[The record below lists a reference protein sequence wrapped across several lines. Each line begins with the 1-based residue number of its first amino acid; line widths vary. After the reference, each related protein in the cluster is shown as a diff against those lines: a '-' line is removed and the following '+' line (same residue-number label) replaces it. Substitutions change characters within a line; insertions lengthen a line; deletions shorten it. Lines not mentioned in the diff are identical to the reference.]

1 VTGPLIALA
10 IPSIFI
16 GWLTIEPMLFG
27 GFMSDAIFV
36 LEEHDVLHEVG
47 EEFHGAAKFVT
58 HAVTHSVALYLA
70 LAGAITAWFL
80 YLRRPELPGVLAAMP
95 GLSTVKRVL
104 DNKYGFDWF
113 NEKILA
119 KAARVIGYVLWGIG
133 DRGII
138 DGLLVNGSAR
148 AIGAFAGVA
157 RRIQTGY
164 LYHYA
169 FAIVIGLAVLIF
181 WFVLRT

>member
-1 VTGPLIALA
+1 
-10 IPSIFI
+10 
-16 GWLTIEPMLFG
+16 MN
-27 GFMSDAIFV
+27 
-36 LEEHDVLHEVG
+36 
-47 EEFHGAAKFVT
+47 
-58 HAVTHSVALYLA
+58 
-70 LAGAITAWFL
+70 IT
-80 YLRRPELPGVLAAMP
+80 
-95 GLSTVKRVL
+95 
-104 DNKYGFDWF
+104 
-113 NEKILA
+113 EKILA

-157 RRIQTGY
+157 RRVQTGY